1 MTVISHPLR
10 FAAAGLASG
19 RPLRSAV
26 ISRPL
31 QFAAIGRVAGASAR
45 TRSNDNKVKWADVGW
60 LCGGFAIR
68 CSLYFYRRR
77 ALALCGRT
85 PFKTKDEG

>member
-60 LCGGFAIR
+60 LCVGFAIR
-68 CSLYFYRRR
+68 CSLYFLQKACARVVR
-77 ALALCGRT
+77 AHAV
-85 PFKTKDEG
+85 